1 VEPTDL
7 SILSSILGV
16 TQETINRR
24 RIVQEV
30 YDKKVLHRLVEVP
43 PKATVV
49 QDVPQVNGG
58 IVQSAW
64 EPIERSQETEDDGH
78 ARKPESSTTARSREV
93 IDVDANDEE
102 SRYEIPRKKRQR
114 IEQVIADIVFTT
126 DEGSE
131 GDEVIVIESSEEGGS
146 LAEEEGE
153 YGMEDDKKG
162 GHVKINRKRAFWAA
176 KAGPSAGLGT

>member
-1 VEPTDL
+1 
-7 SILSSILGV
+7 
-16 TQETINRR
+16 
-24 RIVQEV
+24 VQEV
-30 YDKKVLHRLVEVP
+30 YDKNVLHRLVGVP

-64 EPIERSQETEDDGH
+64 EPIERTQETEDDGH

-93 IDVDANDEE
+93 IDVDVNDEE
-102 SRYEIPRKKRQR
+102 SRYEIPRKKRRR

-126 DEGSE
+126 DEESE

-153 YGMEDDKKG
+153 YGMGEMGNDEKKG

-176 KAGPSAGLGT
+176 KAGTSAGLGT